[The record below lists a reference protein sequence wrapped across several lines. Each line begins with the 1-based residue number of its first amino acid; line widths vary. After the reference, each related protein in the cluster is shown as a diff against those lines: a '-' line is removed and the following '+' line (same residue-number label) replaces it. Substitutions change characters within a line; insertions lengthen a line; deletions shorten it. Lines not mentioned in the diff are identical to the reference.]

1 MIPRRTLNEKTILS
15 KEENYSFADYFK
27 LVAYAEDL
35 LEYFGYAFRRENLTL
50 PQSSLALTRLEDIKL
65 RLEEN
70 LPYISMTSEA
80 ARREF
85 LLAPVLME
93 VVHYTHTQVRVE
105 FPLTVTAQ
113 LKGVIDYY
121 LHSPQQQLLIIEA
134 KNGELE
140 RGFVQLAS
148 ELVAFDQ
155 WTESDVS
162 QIYGAVSTGSIWQF
176 GKLERSA
183 KLVVQDVNLFRVPA
197 DVEEV
202 LRVLIAILNGE
213 S

>member
-1 MIPRRTLNEKTILS
+1 MKKTILT
-15 KEENYSFADYFK
+15 EESYSFADYFK
-27 LVAYAEDL
+27 LVAYVEDL
-35 LEYFGYAFRRENLTL
+35 LEHFGYAFRRENMTL
-50 PQSSLALTRLEDIKL
+50 SQSALALTRLEELKL

-121 LHSPQQQLLIIEA
+121 LHSPQHQLLIIEA

-140 RGFVQLAS
+140 RGFVQLAA

-155 WTESDVS
+155 WLESDVP
-162 QIYGAVSTGSIWQF
+162 QLLYGAVSTGSIWQF

-183 KLVVQDVNLFRVPA
+183 KLVIQDVNLFRVPA

-202 LRVLIAILNGE
+202 LRVLIAILNGAP
-213 S
+213 

>member
-1 MIPRRTLNEKTILS
+1 MKKTILS
-15 KEENYSFADYFK
+15 AEESYSFADYFK
-27 LVAYAEDL
+27 LIAYVEDL
-35 LEYFGYAFRRENLTL
+35 LEYFGYAFRRENLIL
-50 PQSSLALTRLEDIKL
+50 PRSPLALPRLEDLKL

-121 LHSPQQQLLIIEA
+121 LHSPQHQLLIIEA

-140 RGFVQLAS
+140 RGFVQLAA

-155 WTESDVS
+155 WVDNDMP
-162 QIYGAVSTGSIWQF
+162 QIYGAVSTGSVWQF
-176 GKLERSA
+176 GKLQRST
-183 KLVVQDVNLFRVPA
+183 KTVVQDVNLFRVPA

-202 LRVLIAILNGE
+202 LRVLIAMLTAE
-213 S
+213 